1 MAATLQVGLNVR
13 LPDGKNINRVKLRY
27 GNMSMH

>member
-1 MAATLQVGLNVR
+1 MAATLQVGLNEM

-27 GNMSMH
+27 GSSMH

>member
-1 MAATLQVGLNVR
+1 MAGTLQIGLNVM

-27 GNMSMH
+27 GSMPMH